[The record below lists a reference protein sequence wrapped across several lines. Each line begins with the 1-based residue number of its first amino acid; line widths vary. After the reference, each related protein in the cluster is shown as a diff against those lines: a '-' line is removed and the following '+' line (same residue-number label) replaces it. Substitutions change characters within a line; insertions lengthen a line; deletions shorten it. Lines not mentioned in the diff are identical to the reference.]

1 MHAAAAVAPQQSS
14 AAIESQLAGGL
25 SVDAAQQG
33 AIHQAS
39 LGSGRVFHRGD
50 HHHAAAV
57 VMDAE
62 LKPDAAHRSFGGRF
76 QLAVGLGPQQ
86 AGVGVI

>member
-14 AAIESQLAGGL
+14 AAIEPQLAGGL
-25 SVDAAQQG
+25 SIDAAQQG

-39 LGSGRVFHRGD
+39 FGGRRIFHRGN
-50 HHHAAAV
+50 HHNVAAV

-62 LKPDAAHRSFGGRF
+62 LKPNAAHGSFGGGL
-76 QLAVGLGPQQ
+76 QLAVGLGP
-86 AGVGVI
+86 